1 MPIPLSSPDFYAQH
15 SPFGAFASFTLGRL
29 GHKGGFGLE
38 LCGPADQDVYIGRV
52 QNGNAVALPF
62 YARAQGNEAAAY
74 TGDTEPGTRAR
85 SGGWQTFASNQITR
99 TMGWATDSWQAENLT
114 FTLLSP
120 FGAIPALETL
130 GDNELRRHL
139 CPAILAEV
147 TLDNTES
154 DTEAW
159 AFFGVGGGDPYR
171 PLSDYDKDLPGFACQ
186 TQWGFAVQT
195 GPNASHKPG
204 DIREVASWN
213 IQAAVTAACE
223 NPDKPADLH
232 RLANRG
238 TVLLRVPP
246 RQTRTY
252 TLALGF
258 YRGGVATSGIA
269 ASYLYSRIFADI
281 EAVLSYATAFA
292 DVYKKC
298 AHDRDRELDSTSLS
312 PDRKALLAH
321 ATHSYYGATMMLHD
335 EKNAVARAPFAPPP
349 PNAFLHRPLWV
360 VNEGEYKM
368 LNTFDLTVDHAFWEM
383 RYHPWSLK
391 NTLDLFVSRYS
402 YRDEVQNALDPARPT
417 FQGGIS
423 FTHDMGV
430 ANQFSPPGYSS
441 YERANLDDCFSY
453 MTQEQLC
460 NWCLCAALYGLPNL
474 PKNKGDVLWLA
485 ARRSILH
492 ECLHSLCA
500 RDSAKSETEDGV
512 MSLDSSRCEIGAEIT
527 TYDSLDP
534 SLGQARANLYI
545 AVKCWAAYLALSR
558 CFQVLGEGDKAAEA
572 EEQAARA
579 AATVTAEWNTDE
591 GVFPAVFEKENPGW
605 HAKIVPAIEGLAY
618 PPLWGDSGAV
628 SEGGPYGE
636 LVCLLRRHLQTVLV
650 SGVCVDATS
659 GGIRLSSSA
668 DNTWMSK
675 IFLNQWVAENVLHTP
690 LSPDYDTAHLKW
702 QTDGACRD
710 FAFTDQVRASDGGDL
725 GSRYYPRGVTAV
737 LWLPPA

>member
-1 MPIPLSSPDFYAQH
+1 MELS
-15 SPFGAFASFTLGRL
+15 
-29 GHKGGFGLE
+29 
-38 LCGPADQDVYIGRV
+38 GPADQDVYIGRV
-52 QNGNAVALPF
+52 QNGKAAAFPF
-62 YARAQGNEAAAY
+62 YAQAGGDEAQAY
-74 TGDTEPGTRAR
+74 TGEQNSDAQAH
-85 SGGWQTFASNQITR
+85 GWRTFAPEQITR

-114 FTLLSP
+114 FRLLSP
-120 FGAIPALETL
+120 FGPIPALETL

-139 CPAILAEV
+139 CPVILGEI
-147 TLDNTES
+147 TLDNTASE
-154 DTEAW
+154 TEAW

-171 PLSDYDKDLPGFACQ
+171 PLSDYDKDLPGIACQ
-186 TQWGFAVQT
+186 TQWGFAVQSAGFET
-195 GPNASHKPG
+195 G
-204 DIREVASWN
+204 DIREVMSWQ
-213 IQAAVTAACE
+213 IQEAVVSACA
-223 NPDKPADLH
+223 NPDKPSDLH

-238 TVLLRVPP
+238 AVLLRVPAG
-246 RQTRTY
+246 QTRTY
-252 TLALGF
+252 TIALGF

-269 ASYLYSRIFADI
+269 ASYLYSRVFSDL

-292 DVYKKC
+292 EVGKKC
-298 AHDRDRELDSTSLS
+298 AGERDAELDKADLS
-312 PDRKALLAH
+312 PERKALLAH
-321 ATHSYYGATMMLHD
+321 ATHSYHGSTMLLHD
-335 EKNAVARAPFAPPP
+335 EKNVITRAPFALPP

-402 YRDEVQNALDPARPT
+402 YRDAVQNALDPARPR
-417 FQGGIS
+417 FEGGIS

-430 ANQFSPPGYSS
+430 ANQFSPPGTSS
-441 YERANLDDCFSY
+441 YERPNLDDCFSY

-474 PKNKGDVLWLA
+474 PQNKGDVLWLA
-485 ARRSILH
+485 ARRSVLH

-500 RDSAKSETEDGV
+500 RDGDTSETEDGV
-512 MSLDSSRCEIGAEIT
+512 MSLDSTRCEAGAEIT

-545 AVKCWAAYLALSR
+545 AVKGWAAYLALSR
-558 CFQVLGEGDKAAEA
+558 CFQTLGEADKAAEA

-579 AATVTAEWNTDE
+579 AATITRHWNAET
-591 GVFPAVFEKENPGW
+591 GIFPAVFEPDSLG
-605 HAKIVPAIEGLAY
+605 HASKIVPAIEGLAY
-618 PPLWGDSGAV
+618 PPLWGDTGAV
-628 SEGGPYGE
+628 SPDGPYGE
-636 LVCLLRRHLQTVLV
+636 LISLLRRHLQTVLV
-650 SGVCVDATS
+650 PGVCIDEKS

-675 IFLNQWVAENVLHTP
+675 IFLNQWVAENVISTP
-690 LSPDYDTAHLKW
+690 LSPDYDAAHLKW

-710 FAFTDQVRASDGGDL
+710 FAFTDQVRASNGGDL

-737 LWLPPA
+737 LWMPPV